1 MAGVAHQIKN
11 PLVAIKTLTELLSNN
26 WDNKVIRDKC
36 KNVVLPQ
43 LGRINQLLDSF
54 FGMKSASW
62 LNFEPINLSI
72 ETEASIPLIR
82 ANSQSN
88 VSIHTEIESEIWV
101 LANKGLIQQVVL
113 NLAINA
119 IDALNEFKESPMVT
133 IRVYSKGADSVLIY
147 C

>member
-1 MAGVAHQIKN
+1 
-11 PLVAIKTLTELLSNN
+11 
-26 WDNKVIRDKC
+26 
-36 KNVVLPQ
+36 
-43 LGRINQLLDSF
+43 
-54 FGMKSASW
+54 MKSASW

-119 IDALNEFKESPMVT
+119 IDALK
-133 IRVYSKGADSVLIY
+133 
-147 C
+147 